1 MRSFAGWVTSRPH
14 RSILL
19 VIVFAQFIPLLAAAL
34 LVLEALRRGPR
45 AAVLSGLLVG
55 AGFLVV
61 GVTLGATVMGVA
73 TVSLPLVLGAGS
85 GALAAIS
92 RSLALAFQ
100 VTLIA
105 FVAASLAVFGLVIDP
120 HALGAALLA
129 ELTQTLELVGFTAA
143 QIEPMRQIAAID
155 LTRGLLGTLLAST
168 LAALLLG
175 SWWHSLIAAERQFG
189 AEFRRLKLGRVAA
202 GLVLALVAAWLLV
215 DVPAVELAAPVA
227 LIGGLFQGLSVLH
240 ARTHSEGWHR
250 VVLVLVY
257 LSLISPWADWA
268 FLGVSTIG
276 LLDNFF
282 SLRAPIESRD

>member
-19 VIVFAQFIPLLAAAL
+19 VIVFAQFIPLVSSAL

-45 AAVLSGLLVG
+45 AAVISGVLVG

-61 GVTLGATVMGVA
+61 GITLGATVMGVA
-73 TVSLPLVLGAGS
+73 SVSLPLVLGAGS
-85 GALAAIS
+85 GALAAVS
-92 RSLALAFQ
+92 RSLAFAVQ

-105 FVAASLAVFGLVIDP
+105 FLVAALVVFALAIDP
-120 HALGAALLA
+120 FALGAALLA
-129 ELTQTLELVGFTAA
+129 ELTQTLELVGFTTV
-143 QIEPMRQIAAID
+143 QLEPIRQIAAID

-168 LAALLLG
+168 LASLLLG
-175 SWWHSLIAAERQFG
+175 SWWHSLIAADRPFG
-189 AEFRRLKLGRVAA
+189 VEFRRLKLGRVAA
-202 GLVLALVAAWLLV
+202 GLVLALVLAWLLT
-215 DVPAVELAAPVA
+215 DVPAVELMAPVA
-227 LIGGLFQGLSVLH
+227 LVGGLFQGLAVLH

-250 VVLVLVY
+250 AVLILVY

-268 FLGVSTIG
+268 FLGVSAIG

-282 SLRAPIESRD
+282 PLRAPVESRD